1 MMFEIIDRMSA
12 ATYHADPTQAAS
24 LSASIG
30 KILLD
35 KSPYHA
41 WLAHP
46 KLNPDYK
53 PDEDPKF
60 DLGTAAHDLILEG
73 GTPRICVI
81 NPEDYR
87 SKPTKADPEGSI
99 PKGWTNNAIREARE
113 QARANGLTP
122 ILPWENAT
130 IRTMKEAAT
139 RFVAEAEDIAG
150 IFEIGKPETTLIWQD
165 SGIWCRARLDWLTDD
180 RRVILDYKSSAS
192 AEPGWFSRQ
201 IASMKYDFQ
210 AAFYLRGLKACG
222 HPNAQFLFLA
232 QEVEPP
238 HACSLHGIAPS
249 MMQIAEARVQMAID
263 LWRECLTTGKW
274 PAYDNRIH
282 WSEATA
288 WQMAEFEERLAEA
301 A

>member
-1 MMFEIIDRMSA
+1 MNGQIIERMASA
-12 ATYHADPTQAAS
+12 EYHADPAQAAS

-30 KILLD
+30 KVFMD

-41 WLAHP
+41 WLEHP
-46 KLNPDYK
+46 KLNPDYA
-53 PDEDPKF
+53 PKESSTF

-81 NPEDYR
+81 DPQEYR

-99 PKGWTNNAIREARE
+99 PKGWTNNSIREARDL
-113 QARANGLTP
+113 ARSNGLTP
-122 ILPWENAT
+122 ILPWDDAV
-130 IRTMKEAAT
+130 IRHMKKAAMT
-139 RFVAEAEDIAG
+139 FVADSEIAG
-150 IFEIGKPETTLIWQD
+150 IFDDGKPEQTLIWQD
-165 SGIWCRARLDWLTDD
+165 SGIWCRARLDWLTTD

-192 AEPGWFSRQ
+192 AQPHWFSRQ
-201 IASMKYDFQ
+201 IANIGYDFQ

-232 QEVEPP
+232 QEVDAP

-249 MMQIAEARVQMAID
+249 MMAIAEEKVEQAIRG
-263 LWRECLTTGKW
+263 WKRCLETGKW
-274 PAYDNRIH
+274 PAYDNRVH
-282 WSEATA
+282 WAEATA
-288 WQMAEFEERLAEA
+288 WQMQQMEELAEA

>member
-1 MMFEIIDRMSA
+1 MTGQIVQMTAEA
-12 ATYHADPTQAAS
+12 YHADPAQTAS
-24 LSASIG
+24 LSSSIG

-53 PDEDPKF
+53 PDESSAF

-81 NPEDYR
+81 DPQDYR

-99 PKGWTNNAIREARE
+99 PKGWTNNAIREARD

-122 ILPWENAT
+122 ILPWDNAV
-130 IRTMKEAAT
+130 IRAMKEAAT
-139 RFVAEAEDIAG
+139 QFIAQSEIAG
-150 IFEIGKPETTLIWQD
+150 IFEDGKPEQTLIWTEG
-165 SGIWCRARLDWLTDD
+165 SVSCRARLDWLTTD

-201 IASMKYDFQ
+201 IANMSYDFQ

-238 HACSLHGIAPS
+238 HACSLHAIAPS
-249 MMQIAEARVQMAID
+249 MFAIAEERVTRAIRLWGECMAS
-263 LWRECLTTGKW
+263 GKW
-274 PAYDNRIH
+274 PAYNNRVH
-282 WSEATA
+282 WAEATA
-288 WQMAEFEERLAEA
+288 WQMAQMEEMLEA

>member
-1 MMFEIIDRMSA
+1 MTGTIYQMGSDA
-12 ATYHADPTQAAS
+12 YHADPADTPS

-30 KILLD
+30 KILIG

-46 KLNPDYK
+46 KLNPDYAEK
-53 PDEDPKF
+53 HDDKF

-81 NPEDYR
+81 DPQEYR

-99 PKGWTNNAIREARE
+99 PKGWTNNAIREARDL
-113 QARANGLTP
+113 ARSNGLTP
-122 ILPWENAT
+122 ILPWDNAI
-130 IRTMKEAAT
+130 IRNMKEAAMK
-139 RFVAEAEDIAG
+139 FVAGSEIVG
-150 IFEIGKPETTLIWQD
+150 IFDDGKPEQTLVWKD
-165 SGIWCRARLDWLTDD
+165 SGVWCRARLDWLTTD

-201 IASMKYDFQ
+201 IASMSYDFQ

-222 HPNAQFLFLA
+222 HPDAKFVFLA
-232 QEVEPP
+232 QEVDPP

-249 MMQIAEARVQMAID
+249 MFAIAETRVQMAID
-263 LWRECLTTGKW
+263 LWRECLTSGKW
-274 PAYDNRIH
+274 PAYDNRVH
-282 WSEATA
+282 WAEATA
-288 WQMAEFEERLAEA
+288 WQMQQHEEELAEA